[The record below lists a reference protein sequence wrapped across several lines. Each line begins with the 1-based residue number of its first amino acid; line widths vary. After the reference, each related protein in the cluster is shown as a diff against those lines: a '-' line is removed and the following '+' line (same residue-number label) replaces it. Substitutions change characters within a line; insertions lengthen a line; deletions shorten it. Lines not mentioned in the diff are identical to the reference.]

1 MSTEDDFELLRR
13 WNEGDKRAGDKLV
26 TRHYR
31 RIGNFF
37 AMSVQGVE
45 RLDLTQETFARL
57 VKAKQGFEGR
67 SSFLGFLFG
76 IARNVLNEF
85 LRARYGKGNFDPLTQ
100 SIEDVAGPSPSRALS
115 QIARHHALLEAM
127 RLLPVETMQL
137 LDLFYWQGMTAGA
150 LAEVFEIP
158 EPTVRSRIHAARQ
171 RLMTSLAQSNRGMTE
186 DDLDTCVREIAA
198 LYDKGPTELG
208 DG

>member
-1 MSTEDDFELLRR
+1 MSTADDYELLRR
-13 WNEGDKRAGDKLV
+13 WNEGDKRAGDELV

-37 AMSVQGVE
+37 ASSVQGVE

-85 LRARYGKGNFDPLTQ
+85 LRTRYGKGNFDPLTQ
-100 SIEDVAGPSPSRALS
+100 SLEDLGGLSPSRALS
-115 QIARHHALLEAM
+115 QIARHQALLEAM
-127 RLLPVETMQL
+127 RKLPVETMQL
-137 LDLFYWQGMTAGA
+137 LDLFYWQGMTAGV
-150 LAEVFEIP
+150 LAEIFDIP

-171 RLMTSLAQSNRGMTE
+171 RLMTSLEQGNRGMTE

-198 LYDKGPTELG
+198 LYDKGPAGLG